1 MITEYGRQF
10 DFDALMDDLKAAFEG
25 YKVPIVTLIA
35 VQESA
40 PFKVLIST
48 MLSSRTKDETTAAA
62 STRLYA
68 VADTPQMLAS
78 LPVEQIEKL
87 IFPVGFYKTK
97 APRIKAAAQKL
108 LDEYDGMVPASLDE
122 LLKFAGVGRKTANLV
137 LGEAFMKEAIC
148 VDVHVHRI
156 SNRLGLIQTAT
167 PFETEMELQK
177 ILPSRHWIRYN
188 TYLVAHG
195 QNTCRPIGPKC
206 GQCLIYRHCKRVGVL
221 IKAKPGV

>member
-1 MITEYGRQF
+1 MITKYGRNI
-10 DFDALMDDLKAAFEG
+10 DFDELMDDLKAAFGG

-35 VQESA
+35 VQESD

-48 MLSSRTKDETTAAA
+48 MMSSRTKDETTAGA

-68 VADTPQMLAS
+68 VADTPEKMAKLT
-78 LPVEQIEKL
+78 VEQIEKL

-97 APRIKAAAQKL
+97 APRIKAAARKL
-108 LDEYDGMVPASLDE
+108 IDEYGGNVPGELDE
-122 LLKFAGVGRKTANLV
+122 LLKFEGVGRKTANLV
-137 LGEAFMKEAIC
+137 LGEAFRKEAIC

-156 SNRLGLIQTAT
+156 SNRLGLIKTDT

-177 ILPSRHWIRYN
+177 ILPRRHWIRYN

-195 QNTCRPIGPKC
+195 QNTCKPIGPRC
-206 GQCLIYRHCKRVGVL
+206 GQCLIYKHCKRVGVAAA
-221 IKAKPGV
+221 AKTGD

>member
-1 MITEYGRQF
+1 MIKKYGREI
-10 DFDALMDDLKAAFEG
+10 DFDALMKDLKAAFES

-35 VQESA
+35 VQESD

-48 MLSSRTKDETTAAA
+48 ILSSRTKDETTAAA
-62 STRLYA
+62 SHRLYEA
-68 VADTPQMLAS
+68 ADVPEKLAA
-78 LPVEQIEKL
+78 LPVEKIEKL

-108 LDEYDGMVPASLDE
+108 IDEYHGKVPDSLDE
-122 LLKFAGVGRKTANLV
+122 LLKFEGVGRKTANLV
-137 LGEAFMKEAIC
+137 LGEAFKKEAIC

-156 SNRLGLIQTAT
+156 SNRLGLIKTTT
-167 PFETEMELQK
+167 PFETEMEMQK
-177 ILPSRHWIRYN
+177 ILPKKHWIRYN

-206 GQCLIYRHCKRVGVL
+206 GQCLISEYCKRVGV
-221 IKAKPGV
+221 

>member
-1 MITEYGRQF
+1 MITKYGRIM
-10 DFDALMDDLKAAFEG
+10 DFDELMKDLIAAFAG

-62 STRLYA
+62 SVRLYA
-68 VADTPQMLAS
+68 AADTPEKLS
-78 LPVEQIEKL
+78 KLPVEQIEKL

-108 LDEYDGMVPASLDE
+108 LDEYGGNVPDSLDE
-122 LLKFAGVGRKTANLV
+122 LLKFEGVGRKTANLV
-137 LGEAFMKEAIC
+137 LGEAFRKEAIC

-156 SNRLGLIQTAT
+156 SNRLGIIKTAT

-177 ILPSRHWIRYN
+177 ILPRRHWIRYN

-195 QNTCRPIGPKC
+195 QNTCKPISPRC
-206 GQCLIYRHCKRVGVL
+206 GQCLIYRHCKRVGVTTA
-221 IKAKPGV
+221 AKPGD